1 MTKAKGLGRGLDA
14 LLSGEQDSAPQA
26 DQLSSLSVNLL
37 QPGKY
42 QPRTFMDNAALES
55 LAESIR
61 AQGIMQPIVVRKVN
75 ADKYEIVA
83 GERRWRAAQ
92 LAGLSQVPVIIRDI
106 PDEAALA
113 MALIENI
120 QREDLN
126 PIEEAHGLQKLI
138 QEFAMTHDAVAKAV
152 GRSRS
157 AVSNTLRLLN
167 LHDKVQQ
174 LLSSNQL
181 DMGHARAL
189 LSLDSGQQISL
200 ANQIVMQQLSVR
212 DAEALVK
219 KTAQKPSAAIKSAT
233 KSRDVLALQ
242 ESLADKIG
250 FPILI
255 ECNAKGA
262 GTLKVKF
269 STLDQL
275 DQIIKK
281 F

>member
-189 LSLDSGQQISL
+189 LSLDSALQISL

-219 KTAQKPSAAIKSAT
+219 KTAQKPSAAVKAAT

-242 ESLADKIG
+242 ESLAEKIG